1 MKKLFTLLTLILC
14 LSQARA
20 QISTFPTT
28 EGFESPFT
36 TGLNVAFIPNWT
48 GNEVA
53 FGTRIF
59 ADSLNARTG
68 SRGLGIIPTSSFSP
82 TVDVAL
88 NLTGISNMSADFWA
102 KSVVNGTGDREA
114 VMYFSTSIDGG
125 VTFSTPIQIGDTST
139 FPNASTNY
147 ANYTYPFP
155 FNTFNQS
162 NVILRIAVTRGNG
175 ISGGTAGR
183 IVLDDFT
190 LTASAGDI
198 FPPTVLSASAT
209 SQSSVT
215 ITFSEPVG
223 VSAESIGNYSGL
235 TAITSAVR
243 SSGNSVVTL
252 SLSTPLTEGTI
263 YTLNVSSIADLVGNV
278 MNPAQQFSIVFND
291 NTGNI
296 KITEL
301 LYNNPGTDSLEFI
314 EIKNL
319 DASTINIGGWR
330 FSDGVDGLFPSNL
343 TIQPGQYIVFAKY
356 QQVVNDFFNINS
368 YAWEITNS
376 LNNAGETVAIS
387 NAQGTLI
394 DSVAYGIAAPWDSI
408 ANGYGPSLTLCSENA
423 DNDLAS
429 SWTTSL
435 DFTGLYFGGTTT
447 DSIFATPG
455 TGCITVGLETLISEK
470 ANIIVSPNPVTNVAN
485 LNFYSSKVE
494 NLTLSIFDISGRLVA
509 SLIVK
514 SNSGINS
521 IILPTET
528 LDKGTYIA
536 SLNSSEK
543 VITTKFIKL

>member
-1 MKKLFTLLTLILC
+1 MKKLFTLLTMILC
-14 LSQARA
+14 LSQAHA
-20 QISTFPTT
+20 QISSFPTT

-68 SRGLGIIPTSSFSP
+68 IRGLGIIPTSSFSP

-102 KSVVNGTGDREA
+102 KSVANGTGDREA

-139 FPNASTNY
+139 FPNATTSY

-209 SQSSVT
+209 TQSSVT

-223 VSAESIGNYSGL
+223 VSAETVGNYSGL
-235 TAITSAVR
+235 TAISNAVR

-252 SLSTPLTEGTI
+252 SLSNPLTEGTI

-291 NTGNI
+291 NIGNI
-296 KITEL
+296 KITEI
-301 LYNNPGTDSLEFI
+301 LYNNPGTDSLEFL

-319 DASTINIGGWR
+319 DSSPINIGGWK
-330 FSDGVDGLFPSNL
+330 FTDGVDGLFPSNL

-394 DSVAYGIAAPWDSI
+394 DSVAYGITAPWDST
-408 ANGYGPSLTLCSENA
+408 ANGYGPSLTLCNESA
-423 DNDLAS
+423 DNNLAS

-435 DFTGLYFGGTTT
+435 DYVGLYFGGTTT

-455 TGCITVGLETLISEK
+455 TGCLTVGLNSIKENTSSIS
-470 ANIIVSPNPVTNVAN
+470 IVPNPSAYTAV
-485 LNFYSSKVE
+485 LNFIAPKNDKY
-494 NLTLSIFDISGRLVA
+494 TLNIYDISGRLVYTLSA
-509 SLIVK
+509 SIQQGK
-514 SNSGINS
+514 NSFD
-521 IILPTET
+521 LPQ
-528 LDKGTYIA
+528 LDKGTYIIELSTNE
-536 SLNSSEK
+536 SLQTSR
-543 VITTKFIKL
+543 FIKL

>member
-485 LNFYSSKVE
+485 LNFYSCKVE